1 MLFTVTKWG
10 RNKGPAGNQ
19 SGADPRLSSVFC
31 NKFITGSTLPKE
43 MDLCLGMKCI
53 STPRKNH
60 TGRALLMK
68 DNELKKKEQGAFD
81 YRSLEGIA
89 AVRLND
95 KCATLLGNAVG
106 VQSTTEVKRR
116 DKDTKAKGGVP
127 CPGVIN
133 NLQ

>member
-1 MLFTVTKWG
+1 
-10 RNKGPAGNQ
+10 
-19 SGADPRLSSVFC
+19 
-31 NKFITGSTLPKE
+31 
-43 MDLCLGMKCI
+43 
-53 STPRKNH
+53 
-60 TGRALLMK
+60 MK

-95 KCATLLGNAVG
+95 KCATLLSNAVG